1 MKKISDYGAQNYI
14 FLMGDSD
21 QLEKDLAD
29 ASVYAF
35 SSDWEG
41 LPNALIEAMTLGL
54 PIVATDCPCGGPA
67 TIMTNEIDGLLIPV
81 KDVKAMEDGI
91 NRLLE
96 DRILAERLGN
106 EARKIVDR
114 VNVSF
119 VFEQWRDF
127 IEDRVQAWNR

>member
-1 MKKISDYGAQNYI
+1 
-14 FLMGDSD
+14 
-21 QLEKDLAD
+21 
-29 ASVYAF
+29 
-35 SSDWEG
+35 
-41 LPNALIEAMTLGL
+41 
-54 PIVATDCPCGGPA
+54 
-67 TIMTNEIDGLLIPV
+67 MTNEIDGLLIPV